1 MDSVAIWDS
10 SSESDDDETI
20 NVSLQRR
27 VIREK
32 SDIMSLPNKMWDC

>member
-32 SDIMSLPNKMWDC
+32 SDIMSLPNKM